1 MSDSIHV
8 LVVRASDLRC
18 AIPMDHVEQTFR
30 LSDHRVHRVGAGEAV
45 LFRDRSLPVFRLA
58 AELGL
63 VAEGEP
69 TAGVVAWVGGRRL
82 VLAVDQLIGQLEPA
96 EVGLPALARSVW
108 FRGACVLDD
117 REIVPVLDLPAVVT
131 GTSAAPEAAGLT
143 ELQASALREVGNI
156 GAGHAATAL
165 SEMLGRPVDLT
176 WAEALIVPQSR
187 VGEHTGSPLAAS
199 VSVTVPLARSAGNVV
214 VLLARDAADRL
225 CRALGADFEDEL
237 GRSALREVV
246 NILTGSYLA
255 ALGQLT
261 GLILDPL
268 PPQLEIDL
276 LGTLLGNGVLG
287 AGEATTADTP
297 VVLIRSTLRVEGD
310 DGCGFLFAPRIDDV
324 DELLARLEMALA
336 A

>member
-8 LVVRASDLRC
+8 LVVRAADLRC

-45 LFRDRSLPVFRLA
+45 LFRDRSLAVFRLA

-63 VAEGEP
+63 PCEGEP
-69 TAGVVAWVGGRRL
+69 GAGVVAWVGGRRL
-82 VLAVDQLIGQLEPA
+82 VLAVDELIGQLEPA
-96 EVGLPALARSVW
+96 EVALPALARSIY
-108 FRGACVLDD
+108 FRGACVLEDGA
-117 REIVPVLDLPAVVT
+117 IVPVLDLPAIVT
-131 GTSAAPEAAGLT
+131 GMSAAPEAAGLT

-156 GAGHAATAL
+156 GAAHAATAL
-165 SEMLGRPVDLT
+165 SEMIGRPVELS

-199 VSVTVPLARSAGNVV
+199 VAVPLARAAGNVV
-214 VLLARDAADRL
+214 VLLSREAADSL
-225 CRALGADFEDEL
+225 CRTVGADFEEEL
-237 GRSALREVV
+237 GRSALREIA
-246 NILTGSYLA
+246 NILTGSYLS
-255 ALGQLT
+255 ALGELT
-261 GLILDPL
+261 GLLLDPQ
-268 PPQLEIDL
+268 PPELEVDL
-276 LGTLLGNGVLG
+276 LGTLLGHGVFG
-287 AGEATTADTP
+287 AGAATTAETP

-324 DELLARLEMALA
+324 DDLLARLETALA